1 MKANEFAIELS
12 RFAEEVK
19 AEHVRLMKKVTLEL
33 LGRVTQ
39 KSPVDTGRFRAN
51 WMVGI
56 NATDYT
62 TTESTVNDTIERG
75 MATLTP
81 LAFGEAIHVSN
92 NLPYANKLEHGYSGQ
107 APEGI
112 LSVSVEEIKAFLK

>member
-56 NATDYT
+56 NATDHT

-81 LAFGEAIHVSN
+81 LAFGETIHVSN
-92 NLPYANKLEHGYSGQ
+92 NLPYANQLEHGYSGQ